1 MNKTIL
7 LLGSVS
13 LLALAFS
20 ACSKEAIKPAAKTS
34 DIQAAPYKVVF
45 VSGKEVAT
53 SRLYLDGRSIQ
64 YLTAREAGTKPLEET
79 TRSLQTQTYMVR
91 MFDAGGKEELAGRL
105 HFNGHQL
112 EKDMD
117 LGDVRIE
124 RDDLDRLYTV
134 WIDM

>member
-7 LLGSVS
+7 LLSSVS
-13 LLALAFS
+13 LFSLAFS
-20 ACSKEAIKPAAKTS
+20 ACSKEPVQPAVKTS

>member
-64 YLTAREAGTKPLEET
+64 YLTAREAGSKPLEET

-105 HFNGHQL
+105 HFNGLQL